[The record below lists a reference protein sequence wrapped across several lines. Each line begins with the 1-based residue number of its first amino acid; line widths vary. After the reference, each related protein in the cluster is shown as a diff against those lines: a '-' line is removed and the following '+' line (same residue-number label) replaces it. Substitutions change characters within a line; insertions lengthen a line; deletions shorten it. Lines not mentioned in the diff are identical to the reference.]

1 MSIENQAEKE
11 GDYDEYNNDDL
22 KQNISFNQ
30 EMLDEEEI
38 IVINTKENAQVIINK
53 RTVANSIRKILN
65 SHRFHVIIIILVA
78 IDCLFVAGELIID
91 YIEMHI
97 AKSDKNHSIFVNNLE
112 EDKSF
117 LLTKQS
123 DLDLAYNNATHNSN
137 MNHHAGHHGSRS
149 RLARFFKILEL
160 ICKYG
165 SFSILLAF
173 VIEICFKVVF
183 TPKNCCKFFEI
194 FDATVVIVSF
204 SVNFYLLVVGVAI
217 HALSGLM
224 TIFR

>member
-1 MSIENQAEKE
+1 
-11 GDYDEYNNDDL
+11 
-22 KQNISFNQ
+22 
-30 EMLDEEEI
+30 MLDEAEI
-38 IVINTKENAQVIINK
+38 IVNNTEENAGVTKNK

-78 IDCLFVAGELIID
+78 IDCLFVAGELVID

-97 AKSDKNHSIFVNNLE
+97 AKSDNNHSIFVKNSE

-123 DLDLAYNNATHNSN
+123 DLDSAYKNATHNFN
-137 MNHHAGHHGSRS
+137 IIHHEGHHESS
-149 RLARFFKILEL
+149 KLAKFLKILEL

-165 SFSILLAF
+165 SFSILLTF

-224 TIFR
+224 TIFRYKLYMI